1 MNKEVEMADFYNQ
14 TKLKMAL
21 LVYPMPTDEQVKA
34 FLHYTEVQYKKDGNL
49 LPLQHHR
56 AEYEK
61 YSFEKLKKLTLPK
74 MDKLMLDYATYKRQ
88 QKIKIAAARF
98 LEEKI
103 LPELKKFTRQAATGY
118 HGLEHTELV
127 ALRALDVALS
137 LGYEQK
143 SNLTA
148 VLLAAAIHDCARTD
162 NGYNT
167 HHGADAAAMPEVQK
181 FLDLP
186 TFNLLEFQKTQIKNA
201 AINHTTASPSDGKI
215 YDFVQKCLC
224 DGDRIRLSWERGHD
238 SKHFFTSFGNELGAM
253 NPYQVKD
260 YLHQW
265 DYLYKSNGIKPL
277 CGNFE
282 DKYYIG
288 YTSHTGPKRAL
299 YADPSY
305 RNGRTDNSR

>member
-1 MNKEVEMADFYNQ
+1 MTDFYNQ

-21 LVYPMPTDEQVKA
+21 LIYPMPSDEQVKA
-34 FLHYTEVQYKKDGNL
+34 FLHYTETQYKKDGNL

-56 AEYEK
+56 AEYEN

-74 MDKLMLDYATYKRQ
+74 MDKLMLDYTTYKRQ
-88 QKIKIAAARF
+88 QKIKIEAARF

-103 LPELKKFTRQAATGY
+103 MPKLKKFTRQNTTGY

-127 ALRALDVALS
+127 ALRALDIALS

-143 SNLTA
+143 SNLTT
-148 VLLAAAIHDCARTD
+148 VLLAAAIHDCARTY

-167 HHGADAAAMPEVQK
+167 SHGPEAARMPEVQT
-181 FLDLP
+181 FLDSP
-186 TFNLLEFQKTQIKNA
+186 DFNLTEFQKTQIKNA
-201 AINHTTASPSDGKI
+201 AANHTTASPYDSKV
-215 YDFVQKCLC
+215 YDFVQKSLC

-238 SKHFFTSFGNELGAM
+238 KKHFFTSCGNELGAM

-265 DYLYKSNGIKPL
+265 DYLFKSNKIKPIY
-277 CGNFE
+277 GNFE

-288 YTSHTGPKRAL
+288 YTSRTSPKRAL
-299 YADPSY
+299 FAVPTH
-305 RNGRTDNSR
+305 RGGNTGNGR